1 MPALSPPA
9 PLHLN
14 QQPEP
19 RVASP
24 QGFVEPSSFGGLS
37 AFEETVRARRSLEGM
52 LTKHEHNMLNV
63 EEEER

>member
-1 MPALSPPA
+1 M
-9 PLHLN
+9 
-14 QQPEP
+14 
-19 RVASP
+19 ASP
-24 QGFVEPSSFGGLS
+24 QSFVEPSSFGGLS